1 MSEHGP
7 TPEVESI
14 DDGSAGEQTKGA
26 IRISVVAAVGG
37 FLFGYDSAVIN
48 GAVAA
53 IERQFQVEPAL
64 LGFAVASALLGA
76 AAGAMTAGR
85 VADRFGRLSVMK
97 LAAVLFFVSAFGAG
111 LSQSVG
117 MLVVFRVIG
126 GLGVG
131 FASVIAPAY
140 IAEVAPARIRG
151 RLGSLQQ
158 LAIVTGIFTSLIVD
172 FILAM
177 AAGSSHDVLWLGMEA
192 WRWMFIAM
200 FIPAVIYG
208 GLAMTIPESPRFLV
222 GAGRHDEAR
231 KVLSTLLHPSKV
243 EATIERI
250 AASLKRDTKPSYKD
264 LRGPALGLLPIV
276 WVGILLSV
284 FQQFVGINVIF
295 YYSNVLWEAVGFS
308 EADSFLIT
316 VITSVTNIVTTLIA
330 IASIDKFGRKPLL
343 LVGSTGM
350 TIALGVMAFVF
361 GTAPVVNGVP
371 QLGAMGPVALVAANV
386 FVVAFGMSWG
396 PVVWVLLGETFP
408 NKIRGAALSL
418 AAAAQWVANWL
429 ITVSFP
435 SLKDV
440 SLGLAYGFYFVCALL
455 SLLFVWRFV
464 RETKG
469 MELEEMKG

>member
-26 IRISVVAAVGG
+26 IRISVVAALGG

-295 YYSNVLWEAVGFS
+295 YYSNVL
-308 EADSFLIT
+308 
-316 VITSVTNIVTTLIA
+316 
-330 IASIDKFGRKPLL
+330 
-343 LVGSTGM
+343 
-350 TIALGVMAFVF
+350 
-361 GTAPVVNGVP
+361 
-371 QLGAMGPVALVAANV
+371 
-386 FVVAFGMSWG
+386 
-396 PVVWVLLGETFP
+396 
-408 NKIRGAALSL
+408 
-418 AAAAQWVANWL
+418 
-429 ITVSFP
+429 
-435 SLKDV
+435 
-440 SLGLAYGFYFVCALL
+440 
-455 SLLFVWRFV
+455 
-464 RETKG
+464 
-469 MELEEMKG
+469 

>member
-1 MSEHGP
+1 
-7 TPEVESI
+7 
-14 DDGSAGEQTKGA
+14 
-26 IRISVVAAVGG
+26 
-37 FLFGYDSAVIN
+37 
-48 GAVAA
+48 
-53 IERQFQVEPAL
+53 
-64 LGFAVASALLGA
+64 
-76 AAGAMTAGR
+76 MTAGR

-386 FVVAFGMSWG
+386 FVVTFGMSWG

-455 SLLFVWRFV
+455 SLIFVWRFV